1 MSFINRRN
9 FLKASGITV
18 LPALIPAAPAIAG
31 IATSFPSPP
40 DGPAVRLYGD
50 GEMFTPGDYIG
61 HLQKI
66 MAKKEIERDF
76 YGQGGAVAELEKKFQ
91 EITGKEKAVFM
102 PSGTMSNQL
111 ALAVLSGD
119 NTKVYVQ
126 ETSHVYRDEADAAQS
141 VHQKRLMPLAKGETY
156 FTQQQ
161 LQQAIEALADN
172 EVFKTG
178 VGAVSIE
185 NPVRRADGRIVPIE
199 EIRKISAYCKTNNI
213 PLHLDGARI
222 HIASAW
228 SGVSVKEYASYFDT
242 VYVSLYKYLGAES
255 GAILCGEKKVMDK
268 MTHLIKVY
276 GGSMFGNWSNA
287 AMALHR
293 LEGMEARLKQ
303 AIQQSTA
310 FFESVNGIAGLK
322 VAPLPGG
329 SNIYALQLDKTIDG
343 KKFQAFLNKEY
354 RIVIPRPDAANQSL
368 VSVNE
373 TLLYRDNAF
382 LTDAFRK
389 AVQAGKQG

>member
-1 MSFINRRN
+1 MSAINRRN
-9 FLKASGITV
+9 FLKTSGITV
-18 LPALIPAAPAIAG
+18 LPALIPALPAMAG
-31 IATSFPSPP
+31 TVLPTATPP
-40 DGPAVRLYGD
+40 DGPAVRFYGD
-50 GEMFTPGDYIG
+50 GEMFTPSDYIG

-66 MAKKEIERDF
+66 MAQKEIARDF

-111 ALAVLSGD
+111 ALAVLSGQ
-119 NTKVYVQ
+119 NTKVFVQ

-156 FTQQQ
+156 FTQEQ

-172 EVFKTG
+172 EVFASG
-178 VGAVSIE
+178 VGAVSVE

-199 EIRKISAYCKTNNI
+199 EIKKISAYCKSNNI

-228 SGVSVKEYASYFDT
+228 SGISVKEYASYFDT
-242 VYVSLYKYLGAES
+242 VYISLYKYLGAES

-268 MTHLIKVY
+268 MTHLVKVH

-287 AMALHR
+287 AMALYR
-293 LEGMEARLKQ
+293 LEGTEARLKQ
-303 AIQQSTA
+303 AIQQSA
-310 FFESVNGIAGLK
+310 GLFDSINRIAGLK
-322 VAPLPGG
+322 VSPLPGG
-329 SNIYALQLDKTIDG
+329 SNIYSLQLDKNIEG
-343 KKFQAFLNKEY
+343 KKFQAFLNTEY
-354 RIVIPRPDAANQSL
+354 KMVIPRPDAANRSL
-368 VSVNE
+368 ISVNE
-373 TLLYRDNAF
+373 TMLYRDSAYI
-382 LTDAFRK
+382 TEGFRK
-389 AVQAGKQG
+389 AALAAKQA